1 MRPNSHR
8 KRANSR
14 RSTVTVPRNVNSC
27 IAPRCI
33 TTHHLSASG
42 YAQPAWGPTC
52 YFQLGLNSPFLP
64 LVTANPINTPFT
76 LIGTT
81 GASGLEPAGFT
92 QMTSFYQS
100 YRVQSCKVSFLWAI
114 ENVADVCH
122 FAAYPVPKG
131 ATSVATTLQ
140 QITVQPNAKRI
151 MIALGALTKEN
162 TFTKK
167 YLCHELLGLT
177 KSQYESLPATLN
189 SSSQAT
195 TEELLLQCVIQ
206 TANNAGS
213 TAQIYFSLDMFFEV
227 EWNSPQLLTVT

>member
-14 RSTVTVPRNVNSC
+14 RFTVTVPRKLNSC

-33 TTHHLSASG
+33 TTHHLTASG

-52 YFQLGLNSPFLP
+52 YFQLGLNSPYLP

-92 QMTSFYQS
+92 QMFSFYQS
-100 YRVQSCKVSFLWAI
+100 YRVRSCKVVFRWAI
-114 ENVADVCH
+114 ENVADVSH
-122 FAAYPVPKG
+122 FAAYPVSYA

-162 TFTKK
+162 TFTKT
-167 YLCHELLGLT
+167 YQCHECLGLT
-177 KSQYESLPATLN
+177 RSQYESLPVTLAHG
-189 SSSQAT
+189 SQAS

-206 TANNAGS
+206 TANNASS

-227 EWNSPQLLTVT
+227 EWNSPQLLSVT